1 MELVKNSRYSL
12 RNTRRNPFKS
22 EKKFSKEFVEKLIRN
37 FIRDPRGNTLIKQK
51 SSVVGLES
59 ILPAYHGWFGII
71 QNSEKFFVVSP

>member
-37 FIRDPRGNTLIKQK
+37 FIRDPRGNTLIKKNHQLSDLK
-51 SSVVGLES
+51 AFYQLIMGGL
-59 ILPAYHGWFGII
+59 
-71 QNSEKFFVVSP
+71 V